1 MTEKLSWLEIKEQY
15 PNQWVSLCDIEYD
28 KNNEMII
35 KSAIVFAANEDV
47 LAGWTQEGNVMMLMP
62 KKTPS
67 GFRLLYQR
75 KPSSRDQIPR
85 IFNAESVRHE

>member
-35 KSAIVFAANEDV
+35 KSAIVFAANEDFKV
-47 LAGWTQEGNVMMLMP
+47 VAQKSKNV
-62 KKTPS
+62 
-67 GFRLLYQR
+67 GFSNHEFQYTGEINPEALLFQ
-75 KPSSRDQIPR
+75 KWKI
-85 IFNAESVRHE
+85 NASV